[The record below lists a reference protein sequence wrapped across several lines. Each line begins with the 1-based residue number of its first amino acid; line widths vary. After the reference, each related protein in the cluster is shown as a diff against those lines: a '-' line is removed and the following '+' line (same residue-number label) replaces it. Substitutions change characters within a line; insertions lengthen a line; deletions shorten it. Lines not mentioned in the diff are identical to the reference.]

1 MGDTAGRRALASLGG
16 GAAVSIGGD
25 RTELHQGIADRL
37 KGREYQSWSKI
48 DYFLTSAA
56 DGLIASPTQ
65 TQLGGTPIKTMFPGF
80 TTVAS
85 AGNPGTLPPAKRGL
99 QVTVFNNGAGNSMNV
114 FSAAN
119 SQGGVAGGDKI
130 NGGTANNPIAMAP
143 GVPMILTA
151 LSDGSWW
158 SK

>member
-1 MGDTAGRRALASLGG
+1 M
-16 GAAVSIGGD
+16 
-25 RTELHQGIADRL
+25 GIADRL
-37 KGREYQSWSKI
+37 KGREYQNWSQI
-48 DYFLTSAA
+48 NYYLTSAQ

-65 TQLGGTPIKTMFPGF
+65 TQAGGTPITTMLSGF

-85 AGNPGTLPPAKRGL
+85 AGNAARLPPAKRGL
-99 QVTVFNNGAGNSMNV
+99 QLFIFNNAALSMNV
-114 FSAAN
+114 FPAGQL
-119 SQGGVAGGDKI
+119 QGGVAGGDKI
-130 NGGTANNPIAMAP
+130 NGGTANNPIAVVP